1 MDDFNKKGRSI
12 YISKYCAFSFEY
24 EDKQFQEGIT
34 IMFFFAQ
41 SFPITLFL

>member
-24 EDKQFQEGIT
+24 EEKQSQKNIHNES
-34 IMFFFAQ
+34 Q
-41 SFPITLFL
+41 